1 MEKEVK
7 IDGAIKQK
15 KIQKMKNN
23 LMDLQLLNPQ
33 NSFFN

>member
-1 MEKEVK
+1 MTYYTQWKKIGVNMGKGVK

-23 LMDLQLLNPQ
+23 LI
-33 NSFFN
+33 